1 MSRKSYENFNAGLEA
16 DGLNNLVS
24 GAFREQS
31 LAHERKLIDDE
42 APPEKKAT
50 IPLPPIH
57 FVTQIRGN
65 AVAKSQ
71 LGLRVARTARKDF
84 SLRTEQ
90 FKIVKKQNMG
100 SFDSQQPALASEAAA
115 QIALNNVVKQ
125 NPAQKDQLVVV
136 PLWEMVES

>member
-1 MSRKSYENFNAGLEA
+1 M
-16 DGLNNLVS
+16 
-24 GAFREQS
+24 
-31 LAHERKLIDDE
+31 
-42 APPEKKAT
+42 
-50 IPLPPIH
+50 
-57 FVTQIRGN
+57 
-65 AVAKSQ
+65 AKSQ